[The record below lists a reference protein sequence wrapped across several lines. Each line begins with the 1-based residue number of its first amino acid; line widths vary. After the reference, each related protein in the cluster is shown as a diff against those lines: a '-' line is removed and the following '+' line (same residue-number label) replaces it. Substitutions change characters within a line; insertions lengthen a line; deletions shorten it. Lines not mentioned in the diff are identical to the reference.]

1 MDAELLDSGPFQ
13 KKKKKTGV
21 VQPSALLFVSY
32 NNVLKLCLSVG
43 PDALFSFWFRN
54 KSHTIGIIENIRP

>member
-1 MDAELLDSGPFQ
+1 MDAELLDSGPF
-13 KKKKKTGV
+13 KKKKKMGV

-54 KSHTIGIIENIRP
+54 KPHTIGIIENIRP

>member
-1 MDAELLDSGPFQ
+1 MRTNHKHKCLEQMDAELLDSGPF
-13 KKKKKTGV
+13 KKKKKMGV

-43 PDALFSFWFRN
+43 PDALFSF
-54 KSHTIGIIENIRP
+54 